1 MRGLRL
7 YCGNVVH
14 LCFVYECVH
23 MILHRHISLVTVCT
37 RSVCFLRVYPLL
49 LLQNAESRKIP
60 GCEAGTGTDRTRMSI
75 TGCVPH
81 SLQAYL
87 HLLLRIAISRFRPGV
102 MKTLW

>member
-1 MRGLRL
+1 
-7 YCGNVVH
+7 
-14 LCFVYECVH
+14 

-75 TGCVPH
+75 T
-81 SLQAYL
+81 A
-87 HLLLRIAISRFRPGV
+87 
-102 MKTLW
+102 